1 MTSVNMVAHTTQ
13 FSMRPLWSTTRYPR
27 RSLMSAGSPSS
38 PSPGRGRWRSS
49 LCAMRSMTPSTARL
63 SSASAL
69 SSAAYVGHLPVLS
82 SGSCRDVGPWAILA
96 TSPRSARSFV
106 SGYRM
111 RSHARFPKARSRRRH
126 RCTDRPCVWGATL
139 RCICHIEPS
148 RDERK
153 RSNVQVISH
162 TSYSTHCCH
171 LLSLPHLAA
180 SINPLLSLLAMS
192 SPVFSY
198 FHRIAT
204 YTENPDTS
212 SAFLRYYIAETG
224 Q

>member
-1 MTSVNMVAHTTQ
+1 MTSVNMVAHMTQ
-13 FSMRPLWSTTRYPR
+13 FLMRPLWSTTRYPR

-69 SSAAYVGHLPVLS
+69 SSAVYVGHLPVLS

-111 RSHARFPKARSRRRH
+111 RSHALSPKARSRRRH
-126 RCTDRPCVWGATL
+126 RCTDRRCAWGATL
-139 RCICHIEPS
+139 RCICHIEPNG
-148 RDERK
+148 D
-153 RSNVQVISH
+153 
-162 TSYSTHCCH
+162 
-171 LLSLPHLAA
+171 
-180 SINPLLSLLAMS
+180 
-192 SPVFSY
+192 
-198 FHRIAT
+198 
-204 YTENPDTS
+204 
-212 SAFLRYYIAETG
+212 
-224 Q
+224 